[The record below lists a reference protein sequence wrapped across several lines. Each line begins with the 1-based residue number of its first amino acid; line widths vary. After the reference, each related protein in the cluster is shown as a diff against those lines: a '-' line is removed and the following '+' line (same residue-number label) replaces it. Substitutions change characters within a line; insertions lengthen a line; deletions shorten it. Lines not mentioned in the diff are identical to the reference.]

1 MSTNKNNIK
10 PFRINID
17 IEFEIPITPNF
28 IRLSMDK
35 EKTLPIEKLTDKQFA
50 RYGNHWNDIGFQ
62 GRDPVTDLR
71 STGFLSLLQWFQFI
85 DQN

>member
-17 IEFEIPITPNF
+17 MEFEIPITPNF

-35 EKTLPIEKLTDKQFA
+35 EKAMPIQKLTDKQLKILGEAWTNKLIESA
-50 RYGNHWNDIGFQ
+50 REKRKNI
-62 GRDPVTDLR
+62 
-71 STGFLSLLQWFQFI
+71 
-85 DQN
+85 

>member
-17 IEFEIPITPNF
+17 MEFEIPITPNF

-35 EKTLPIEKLTDKQFA
+35 EKTLPIEKLTDKQLKTLGEAWTNKLIERA
-50 RYGNHWNDIGFQ
+50 REKRNNI
-62 GRDPVTDLR
+62 
-71 STGFLSLLQWFQFI
+71 
-85 DQN
+85 